1 MSTNPPTTTQF
12 SKQESRLVRRVARL
26 ITLFLWALCLIGLMS
41 CRTQTGTPDPLMEVE
56 VPSARDPLEEARLLA
71 YKWHTDAELKQIKV
85 TLVGPSQNHPS
96 EVVFTFE
103 SPQDNKTKYYVS
115 CYNYHC
121 SGMGMHVSTTT
132 GWRAVN
138 LEEGML
144 DSEAVAAI
152 ALANGGSRYVNNERA
167 VMHLRFRVGY
177 GSLAGKPA
185 WLGYF
190 FAPGTG
196 SPLYLVIDPYS
207 GEVVDVD

>member
-1 MSTNPPTTTQF
+1 MRRVP
-12 SKQESRLVRRVARL
+12 RLV
-26 ITLFLWALCLIGLMS
+26 TLFLWALCLTGLLG
-41 CRTQTGTPDPLMEVE
+41 CRGQTATPVPLMGVE
-56 VPSARDPLEEARLLA
+56 VPAARDHLVEARRLA
-71 YKWHTDAELKQIKV
+71 AKWRIDAELKQIKI
-85 TLVGPSQNHPS
+85 TLVGPQQHHPA

-103 SPQDNKTKYYVS
+103 SPQESKTKYYVS

-138 LEEGML
+138 LEEEML
-144 DSEAVAAI
+144 DSEEVAAI
-152 ALANGGSRYVNNERA
+152 ALANGGSRYVDNERA

-207 GEVVDVD
+207 GEIVDVN